1 MNFEEE
7 MNAIIGRIRKIRIE
21 KGISQLEL
29 ANIANF
35 SQSFLANVESGKKK
49 PSVMTI
55 LRIAEAL
62 NVNPREFFPD
72 SPTVNTK
79 EDVKN
84 QIINLL
90 EKI

>member
-1 MNFEEE
+1 MTIEEKLD
-7 MNAIIGRIRKIRIE
+7 IVITRIRKIRIE
-21 KGISQLEL
+21 KGISQQEL

-49 PSVMTI
+49 TSVLTI

>member
-1 MNFEEE
+1 MTIEEKLDVV
-7 MNAIIGRIRKIRIE
+7 ITRIRKIRIE
-21 KGISQLEL
+21 KGISQQEL

-49 PSVMTI
+49 PSLLTI

-62 NVNPREFFPD
+62 NVNPREFFSE
-72 SPTVNTK
+72 SPTESTK
-79 EDVKN
+79 EEIKS

>member
-49 PSVMTI
+49 PSVLTI
-55 LRIAEAL
+55 LRIADAL
-62 NVNPREFFPD
+62 NVNPREFF
-72 SPTVNTK
+72 SENTSNSA
-79 EDVKN
+79 EDIKK

>member
-1 MNFEEE
+1 
-7 MNAIIGRIRKIRIE
+7 
-21 KGISQLEL
+21 
-29 ANIANF
+29 
-35 SQSFLANVESGKKK
+35 
-49 PSVMTI
+49 MTI

>member
-1 MNFEEE
+1 MTIEEKLDVV
-7 MNAIIGRIRKIRIE
+7 ITRIRKIRIE
-21 KGISQLEL
+21 KGISQQEL

-49 PSVMTI
+49 PSLLTI

-62 NVNPREFFPD
+62 NVNPRDFFSE
-72 SPTVNTK
+72 SPTENTK
-79 EDVKN
+79 EEIKS

>member
-1 MNFEEE
+1 MTIEEKLD
-7 MNAIIGRIRKIRIE
+7 IVITRIRKIRIE
-21 KGISQLEL
+21 KGISQQEL

-49 PSVMTI
+49 PSI

-62 NVNPREFFPD
+62 NVNPREFF
-72 SPTVNTK
+72 SEYPTEITK
-79 EDVKN
+79 EEIKS

>member
-1 MNFEEE
+1 MTIEEKLD
-7 MNAIIGRIRKIRIE
+7 IVITRIRKIRIE
-21 KGISQLEL
+21 EGISQQEL

-49 PSVMTI
+49 PSLLTI

-62 NVNPREFFPD
+62 NVNPREFFSE
-72 SPTVNTK
+72 SPTEITK
-79 EDVKN
+79 EEIKS

>member
-1 MNFEEE
+1 MTIEEKLD
-7 MNAIIGRIRKIRIE
+7 IVITRIRKIRIE
-21 KGISQLEL
+21 KGISQQEL

-49 PSVMTI
+49 PSLLTI

-62 NVNPREFFPD
+62 NVNPREFFSE
-72 SPTVNTK
+72 SPTEITK
-79 EDVKN
+79 EEIKS

>member
-1 MNFEEE
+1 MNYEEE
-7 MNAIIGRIRKIRIE
+7 LNIVIARIRKIRIE

-55 LRIAEAL
+55 LRLADAL
-62 NVNPREFFPD
+62 
-72 SPTVNTK
+72 K
-79 EDVKN
+79 VKT
-84 QIINLL
+84 
-90 EKI
+90 